1 MDKYIFKKS
10 GALPLDECKY
20 FIDLLEN
27 CDTLVFDKFRSY
39 LAPNEL
45 SFNPKTYQ
53 EYFSKSYDYIKP
65 SLEEYISLHPFLNNI
80 GSPWDIDSMIN
91 LQKYPIGQHYKREHC
106 EHGVMPNMRLRILA
120 WMVYLNDIEKGGG
133 TCWPQ
138 QNFIS
143 IPKAGDLYIW
153 PAEWTH
159 SHYGQI
165 APYEE
170 KYILTGWCKFTDQP
184 KP

>member
-10 GALPLDECKY
+10 GALPLDECRY

-27 CDTLVFDKFRSY
+27 CDSLAFDKARSY
-39 LAPNEL
+39 LTPTEL
-45 SFNPKTYQ
+45 SFTPKTYQ
-53 EYFSKSYDYIKP
+53 EFALKCYNYIRP
-65 SLEEYISLHPFLNNI
+65 SMDEYVSLHPFLNNI
-80 GSPWDIDSMIN
+80 GGSWDIDSMIN
-91 LQKYPIGQHYKREHC
+91 LQKYAAGQHYKREHC
-106 EHGVMPNMRLRILA
+106 EHGSSSKMNHRILA
-120 WMVYLNDIEKGGG
+120 WMIYLNNIEKGGG

-143 IPKAGDLYIW
+143 TPKAGDLYIW
-153 PAEWTH
+153 PAGWTH

-170 KYILTGWCKFTDQP
+170 KYILTGWCSFVEI
-184 KP
+184 